1 MQAGEGSLSGS
12 RRIRGASTLEAALG
26 RERAVIVAALA
37 GVVVVAWAYILA
49 GAGLEMPVDAPDG
62 TPGVMAPMAWTPG
75 YAVLVFFMWWVMMIA
90 MMLPSAAPMILLFA
104 TLDRGRRGRGASVA
118 PAGAFALGYLVAWG
132 GFSLV
137 AAALQWG
144 LGAASLLSPAMAST
158 SAVLG
163 GVILAAAGV
172 YQLTPLK
179 QACLRHCR
187 APFLFLS
194 QRWRAGRLGAIRMGI
209 EHGAFCL
216 GCCWV
221 LMGLLFVGGVM
232 NPYWIVGLAV
242 FVLLEKTIPAGRGLG
257 WLGGGALIAWGVAM
271 IAIAL

>member
-1 MQAGEGSLSGS
+1 MRAETDGRALSES
-12 RRIRGASTLEAALG
+12 RRRRDTSTLEAALG
-26 RERAVIVAALA
+26 RERAVVVAGLT
-37 GVVVVAWAYILA
+37 GVIAVAWAYILA
-49 GAGLEMPVDAPDG
+49 GAGLDMSVN
-62 TPGVMAPMAWTPG
+62 APMAWTPG
-75 YAVLVFFMWWVMMIA
+75 YAILVFFMWWVMMIA

-104 TLDRGRRGRGASVA
+104 TLNRGRRVRGASVV

-137 AAALQWG
+137 AVALQWG
-144 LGAASLLSPAMAST
+144 LVTAELLSPAMAST
-158 SAVLG
+158 GAMLG
-163 GVILAAAGV
+163 GVFLAAAGV

-187 APFLFLS
+187 APFIFLS
-194 QRWRAGRLGAIRMGI
+194 QRWREGRLGAVRMGL

-232 NPYWIVGLAV
+232 NPYWIAGLAV
-242 FVLLEKTIPAGRGLG
+242 FVLLEKTIPAGHGLS
-257 WLGGGALIAWGVAM
+257 WVGGGALIVWGIAMVAT
-271 IAIAL
+271 AL